1 MGRLIMIN
9 LKFNSLK
16 LEGFQSI
23 GKAELNF
30 TNLGT
35 CFIKGINNYD
45 TNQTVP
51 N

>member
-1 MGRLIMIN
+1 MIN